1 MEPPPQ
7 PPAKRAKTAAAA
19 GPAAGNTKPAAPTLS
34 FWQQDW
40 LSQHACYLA
49 KFARWDELYALL
61 DCHAGAGLV
70 NRRPP
75 TSSYSVLHH
84 SLYRKDAGQVRR
96 LITEYGASVAA
107 VITAGGRGSSKLGR
121 NCADLAYANGLVDLA
136 YEMVAHEIGC
146 EPAGARELVAQAA
159 GLAGADDWTG
169 LCGLLGGN
177 GGKNRVIVNFPF
189 GCGENPG
196 DVTAT
201 FLRRAVEHGDAA
213 AVKRLVEEFSA
224 WLGWNKDSHAGEM
237 MASPQSA
244 AAVDPRC
251 CSQGFPGK
259 LIASARRNGH
269 EDIVGY
275 LEQLVP
281 AGKGQALSPGEYI
294 EMLRQ
299 VSKDGDAHFTRPHR
313 TIACAGLFGCV
324 MAGTCPA
331 DFRWLS
337 GQFGDAQRLVYG
349 WSGHGLTRVI
359 DRTAL
364 EVLLLTDLTL
374 MEIFHL
380 LEKGACFQLAVLP
393 TARLSTTKLTGQRQ
407 TVVRSEPGPSGRAG
421 FWTDVVL
428 GADGQPAVPEIKVP
442 DKAEYE
448 ILLKYYA
455 TPEAAAIARPL
466 LPAVNSRSFVE
477 HERAYDTRHGAA
489 GGMRAAA
496 ADRQHHAYMSTEKLL
511 QLGKARTVQVRQRHG
526 FPPVLP
532 LQFVSYRQCL

>member
-1 MEPPPQ
+1 
-7 PPAKRAKTAAAA
+7 
-19 GPAAGNTKPAAPTLS
+19 
-34 FWQQDW
+34 
-40 LSQHACYLA
+40 
-49 KFARWDELYALL
+49 
-61 DCHAGAGLV
+61 
-70 NRRPP
+70 
-75 TSSYSVLHH
+75 
-84 SLYRKDAGQVRR
+84 
-96 LITEYGASVAA
+96 
-107 VITAGGRGSSKLGR
+107 
-121 NCADLAYANGLVDLA
+121 
-136 YEMVAHEIGC
+136 
-146 EPAGARELVAQAA
+146 
-159 GLAGADDWTG
+159 
-169 LCGLLGGN
+169 
-177 GGKNRVIVNFPF
+177 
-189 GCGENPG
+189 
-196 DVTAT
+196 VTAT

-213 AVKRLVEEFSA
+213 AVKRLVEDFSA
-224 WLGWNKDSHAGEM
+224 WLGWNEDAHAGGM
-237 MASPQSA
+237 MSHNEPFSMALSYGGASPQSA

-269 EDIVGY
+269 EDIVGF

-299 VSKDGDAHFTRPHR
+299 GTVVSKDGDAHFMRPHR

-349 WSGHGLTRVI
+349 WSGHGLSRVI
-359 DRTAL
+359 GRTAL
-364 EVLLLTDLTL
+364 EVLLLTDMTL

-407 TVVRSEPGPSGRAG
+407 TAVRSEPGPSGRAG
-421 FWTDVVL
+421 SWTDVVL

-442 DKAEYE
+442 EKAEYE

-477 HERAYDTRHGAA
+477 HARAYDTRHGAA

-532 LQFVSYRQCL
+532 LQFVSCRQCL